1 VTKFEGERDPA
12 RDLERIRSL
21 MERATEW
28 SNLSG
33 WSVLISGLLAAAGV
47 GACALLGVTFDSLNE
62 IAYAEQGGYRGQSL
76 MGSPARWLAR
86 VWGAVFL
93 LAAAQGVAFSVAN
106 ARRKAEPA
114 WSPLTRQV
122 VVAMLPAI
130 FTGAALTGYALQVGR
145 LDLLPPCWML
155 AYGSSLMALGL
166 FAGRPVRYA
175 ALAFLAAG
183 AASLFLWRDHG
194 LVTMLASFGGLHLAL
209 GAWMLWKPRA

>member
-1 VTKFEGERDPA
+1 MTKFEDPGSA
-12 RDLERIRSL
+12 RRDLERIRAL

-33 WSVLISGLLAAAGV
+33 WSVVISGLLAAAGAV
-47 GACALLGVTFDSLNE
+47 ECFRRGVDFD
-62 IAYAEQGGYRGQSL
+62 APGH
-76 MGSPARWLAR
+76 ARTLATI
-86 VWGAVFL
+86 WGAVFA
-93 LAAAQGVAFSVAN
+93 LAAGQGAAFSIAN

-122 VVAMLPAI
+122 VVAMLPAL
-130 FTGAALTGYALQVGR
+130 FTGAALTGYAFQTGQ

-155 AYGSSLMALGL
+155 AYGSSLMALGF

-175 ALAFLAAG
+175 ALAFLVFG
-183 AASLFLWRDHG
+183 AASLFFGKAHG
-194 LVTMLASFGGLHLAL
+194 LVTMLASFGGLHLGL